1 MPKDSELLLL
11 SANRF
16 FAEGVHL
23 DHKQRRVID
32 HQLVWTPPATTGL
45 AEGEHQ
51 PPAPASTSFD
61 LTGALTRLLESSGWQ
76 GLPVVLV
83 LPANELI
90 FRKLYFPFSDA
101 RKISKA
107 LPFELESE
115 LVEDFAQ
122 LEYTHHLQPEGEGT
136 QVLAALV
143 PQVLLES
150 AGEVF
155 FEHDLHLR
163 SIDHAAVAL
172 HLMRPLTEG
181 ESGFLGYVGPEE
193 AFVVVIREGKL
204 TNIVHFAHGMGKL
217 LQTHGDTLSTLPQFL
232 GGLAN
237 HGNEASA
244 ALDAAGLSGADE
256 FQQELAWLAAQ
267 FTRTFRL
274 QGLVAESE
282 IRFHGVFSPFLKWD
296 GLAVRLRKLPLPEAD
311 DFLQSVPDSP
321 GAPSEPSDEA
331 EDALDL
337 LFEEE
342 FDEAP
347 DAPGKSPETLAEL
360 KQQAKTRDQE
370 TPDEA
375 DDFPSDAETL
385 PMLAEAGLPP
395 ESGTPSLKALE
406 GRKAWGITGDLH
418 TLASLLQD
426 AHPLRLFTQTLPW
439 RRFLKRHRWGL
450 AMTALLLVAVVS
462 IFGYR
467 LHNAKTLLQQEIAQ
481 SEQQVRTQLKQVLGS
496 PSATT
501 IPGQLQELR
510 TFIEKRHQQIEVSQS
525 FLQRD
530 YRMLDFLKRF
540 SGLLE
545 QEPSSGVYRIDRLEY
560 GEARFSISGLINS
573 YDRLQLLKTRLKA
586 LPEFTDKRMVESNRK
601 SPDGIVFRISI
612 DL

>member
-1 MPKDSELLLL
+1 MPKDAELLLL

-23 DHKQRRVID
+23 DHKQHRVIG
-32 HQLVWTPPATTGL
+32 HQLVWTHLPATTDI
-45 AEGEHQ
+45 AEGDHQ
-51 PPAPASTSFD
+51 PPAPASASLD
-61 LTGALTRLLESSGWQ
+61 LAGALARLLESSGWK

-90 FRKLYFPFSDA
+90 FRKLHFPFSDA

-217 LQTHGDTLSTLPQFL
+217 LQTHGDTLPTLPQFL

-237 HGNEASA
+237 HGNKVSASPDTA
-244 ALDAAGLSGADE
+244 WLAGADE
-256 FQQELAWLAAQ
+256 LQQELAWLAAQ

-296 GLAVRLRKLPLPEAD
+296 GLAVRLRNLPLPEAG
-311 DFLQSVPDSP
+311 DFLQNIPDHP
-321 GAPSEPSDEA
+321 EPPSEPGDEA

-337 LFEEE
+337 LFNEELDDDPE
-342 FDEAP
+342 IS
-347 DAPGKSPETLAEL
+347 GKTPETLAEL
-360 KQQAKTRDQE
+360 KQQAKQRNQAVPA
-370 TPDEA
+370 PDSS
-375 DDFPSDAETL
+375 SDTDPL

-395 ESGTPSLKALE
+395 EGGTPSLKALE
-406 GRKAWGITGDLH
+406 GRKAWGIAGDLH
-418 TLASLLQD
+418 TLAALLQD
-426 AHPLRLFTQTLPW
+426 THPLRLFTQTLPW
-439 RRFLKRHRWGL
+439 RRFVKRHRWGL
-450 AMTALLLVAVVS
+450 AMTALLLVAIVS
-462 IFGYR
+462 TFGYR
-467 LHNAKTLLQQEIAQ
+467 LHNAQALLQQEIAQ
-481 SEQQVRTQLKQVLGS
+481 SEQQVRSQLKQVLGS
-496 PSATT
+496 PIATT
-501 IPGQLQELR
+501 IPGQLEELR
-510 TFIEKRHQQIEVSQS
+510 TFIEKRRQQIEVSQS

-530 YRMLDFLKRF
+530 YRMLDFLNRF

-545 QEPSSGVYRIDRLEY
+545 QEPGSGMYRIDRLEY
-560 GEARFSISGLINS
+560 GESRFSISGLINS

-586 LPEFTDKRMVESNRK
+586 LPEFTDKRVVESNRK
-601 SPDGIVFRISI
+601 SSDGIVFRISI